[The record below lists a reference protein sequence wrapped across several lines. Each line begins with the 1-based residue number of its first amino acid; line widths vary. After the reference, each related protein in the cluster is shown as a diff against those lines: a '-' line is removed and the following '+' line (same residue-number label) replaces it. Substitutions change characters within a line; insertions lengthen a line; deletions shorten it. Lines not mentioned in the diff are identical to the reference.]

1 VQHQE
6 RVCRSLAWDGEY
18 GDSGG
23 VGLSDRQCAE
33 GVGDVSGDCGGGV
46 WGDGGEEG
54 GGGVEGDEEWVETG
68 AGQAR
73 QGWWRLYSG

>member
-1 VQHQE
+1 MQHQE
-6 RVCRSLAWDGEY
+6 RVCRSLAWDDEY

-33 GVGDVSGDCGGGV
+33 GVGDVSGDRGGGV

-54 GGGVEGDEEWVETG
+54 EGWVEGDEEWVETG
-68 AGQAR
+68 SRSGQA
-73 QGWWRLYSG
+73 GVVEIV